1 MSRLPMLALS
11 AALAAAACTGDGLGG
26 RSAGTAAPSG
36 TSHDDPQGVELNYF
50 KRAHEGT
57 IPLLT
62 GGGET
67 AQVREV
73 VIRTGRG
80 TLAVSASDGVA
91 TIDQN
96 RLRLSGAP
104 VVGGLF
110 QHRYS
115 LDDIQERDRVGTA
128 YLGEGR
134 LFVDLDR
141 TDRYQPVTRVVV
153 LNQHNAYDLQAP
165 PRSSRD
171 LSLPT
176 GTPAGGAYLKDGETL
191 IVVIEPTIL
200 RSNIFKNLL

>member
-1 MSRLPMLALS
+1 MPRLPMLALS
-11 AALAAAACTGDGLGG
+11 AALVAAACTGDGFSG
-26 RSAGTAAPSG
+26 GTAAPSG

-50 KRAHEGT
+50 RRAHEGS

-62 GGGET
+62 GRGAT

-73 VIRTGRG
+73 VIRTGRD
-80 TLAVSASDGVA
+80 TLAVSAADGVA

-141 TDRYQPVTRVVV
+141 SDRYQPVTRIVV
-153 LNQHNAYDLQAP
+153 LNQENAYEMQAP
-165 PRSSRD
+165 PRQSRD